1 MRQKLNRPYDLIEN
15 KTFRFIFVFGGS
27 IFGMIFLWIFEPY
40 GFYKLSNYEKLRALG
55 FYFGAGL
62 IPLILQFYVFQ
73 DILIKKYT
81 LLNTI
86 LWIVLSSILLSISG
100 GIVNSILFNN
110 GKYVIFSVLYFLW
123 IIPSIQVIPISIII
137 LLHYNWSLK
146 KHLRLAVQVNS
157 TLKHEKN
164 TQVSIEKIAEI
175 NSDNKNES
183 FKISLDSLL
192 FLVSV
197 ENYIEVYLIENGNVN
212 KKLVRY
218 SLLRVEQDNMEIDEL
233 FRCHKS
239 YIVNKNKIESI
250 LGNAAGYKLKLYD
263 YDEQIPV
270 SRKLNKEIQNVL
282 IN

>member
-1 MRQKLNRPYDLIEN
+1 MKQKLNRPYDLIEN

-40 GFYKLSNYEKLRALG
+40 GFYNLSNYEKLRALG

-62 IPLILQFYVFQ
+62 IPMLLQFYVFQ
-73 DILIKKYT
+73 DIIIKKYT

-100 GIVNSILFNN
+100 GIVNSMLFND
-110 GKYVIFSVLYFLW
+110 GKYIIFSVLFFLW
-123 IIPSIQVIPISIII
+123 VIPSIQVIPITIFI
-137 LLHYNWSLK
+137 LIHYNWSLK
-146 KHLRLAVQVNS
+146 KHLKLAVELNS
-157 TLKHEKN
+157 NLKQEKI
-164 TQVSIEKIAEI
+164 TQLSFEKIAEI
-175 NSDNKNES
+175 NSDNRKES
-183 FKISLDSLL
+183 LKISLDSLL
-192 FLVSV
+192 FIVSV
-197 ENYIEVYLIENGNVN
+197 DNYIEVYLIENGNVN

-239 YIVNKNKIESI
+239 YIINKNKIESI
-250 LGNAAGYKLKLYD
+250 VGNVAGYKLKLYN
-263 YDEQIPV
+263 YDKQIPV
-270 SRKLNKEIQNVL
+270 SRKWNKEIQNVL